1 MSSNE
6 DLRSILRH
14 LRLIASTRPDLTT
27 WGRLRWLA
35 DQIEQQVQSSSVIL
49 TAINDPESRGGV
61 TRV

>member
-1 MSSNE
+1 MSSNA
-6 DLRSILRH
+6 DLGSILRH
-14 LRLIASTRPDLTT
+14 RRLIAPSCPDLTT

-49 TAINDPESRGGV
+49 TTINDPENQRGA